1 MRSTGKVWWSM
12 CRTWSKSSCNK
23 YCICKYVQWKKAFL
37 FSSICGNGYNFIVGQ
52 DSAKLFGGFFSDTL
66 VSCTTLGLGC
76 SVDPALLNLVVPMN
90 NFVYTDT
97 SLQRSPI
104 TPSVTY
110 VSSPIDSHDTDSLL
124 ARAQLLLNRNLI
136 TSDPQV
142 DGTVS
147 TYPTEPTSAG
157 VRSFLGIFRS
167 VFK

>member
-1 MRSTGKVWWSM
+1 
-12 CRTWSKSSCNK
+12 
-23 YCICKYVQWKKAFL
+23 
-37 FSSICGNGYNFIVGQ
+37 
-52 DSAKLFGGFFSDTL
+52 
-66 VSCTTLGLGC
+66 LGLGC